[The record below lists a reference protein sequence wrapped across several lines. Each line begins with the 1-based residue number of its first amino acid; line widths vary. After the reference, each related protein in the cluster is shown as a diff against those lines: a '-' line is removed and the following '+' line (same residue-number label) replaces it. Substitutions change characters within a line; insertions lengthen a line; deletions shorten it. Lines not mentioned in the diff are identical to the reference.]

1 MGPLALD
8 PLPLATL
15 PSPDLSEDQVMRF
28 VAGLRPYRSGT
39 VRIEAEQLGQQSI
52 IHHYGHGGAGFTLS
66 WGTADEAADL
76 LAQHQAPP
84 ARVAVLGGGVIG
96 LTTAA
101 VLLERGYVVT
111 LYAKALSPNTTSD
124 LAGAQFAPSLVECDS
139 RDRLDRWVRASAQRF
154 LKLRG
159 DTYGVYERPNYATPG
174 AGSALTRL
182 PTDLFPMR
190 ELDALPFAGTR
201 RAGRVHQTLL
211 IEPPIYLPRL
221 LRRVYELGGLALT
234 RTFESAEQIAA
245 LPQRAIVNC
254 LGLGSRD
261 LFPDRAL
268 QPMRGQL
275 VHLQPQDLPYLL
287 SHSGYLFPRNDAL
300 VLGGTVERGESRAQ
314 PNRAACLR
322 ILDNH
327 RRFFA

>member
-1 MGPLALD
+1 MVLD
-8 PLPLATL
+8 
-15 PSPDLSEDQVMRF
+15 RF
-28 VAGLRPYRSGT
+28 VLR
-39 VRIEAEQLGQQSI
+39 
-52 IHHYGHGGAGFTLS
+52 
-66 WGTADEAADL
+66 
-76 LAQHQAPP
+76 
-84 ARVAVLGGGVIG
+84 
-96 LTTAA
+96 
-101 VLLERGYVVT
+101 
-111 LYAKALSPNTTSD
+111 
-124 LAGAQFAPSLVECDS
+124 
-139 RDRLDRWVRASAQRF
+139 SAQTSR
-154 LKLRG
+154 
-159 DTYGVYERPNYATPG
+159 E
-174 AGSALTRL
+174 
-182 PTDLFPMR
+182 
-190 ELDALPFAGTR
+190 ELDELPFASTPH
-201 RAGRVHQTLL
+201 AGRVHQTLL

-275 VHLQPQDLPYLL
+275 VLMQPQDLPYLL